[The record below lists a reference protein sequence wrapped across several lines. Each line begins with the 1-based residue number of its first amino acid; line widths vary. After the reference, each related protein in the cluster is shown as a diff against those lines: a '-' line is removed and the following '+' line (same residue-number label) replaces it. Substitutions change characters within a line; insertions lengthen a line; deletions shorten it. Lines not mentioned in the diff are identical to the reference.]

1 MSINSRTAL
10 ITGASAGIGAAFARH
25 LASEGYALLLV
36 ARRLDRLKE
45 LANELTAQHGV
56 RCDVFAADL
65 NDPAAPE
72 EIVAFAQSQGIAI
85 DVLINNAGISKN
97 GMSWK
102 LAPRDFNEVI
112 AVNLTAPFLLCHGVI
127 PSMRTHNFGRI
138 INISSVVAQTGVP
151 GTVAYA
157 ASKAGI
163 LGMTKTI
170 AKEVANQSITCN
182 ALALGYFDQGMI
194 SEVSEEL
201 QQQIIAQIPKS
212 RLGGVETI
220 LNTIDWLLKEESDYI
235 TGQTISLNGGLFT

>member
-1 MSINSRTAL
+1 MDKKVIL
-10 ITGASAGIGAAFARH
+10 ITGATGGLGSAMVKHFETQDVRLVLHTFQQEPFEVACEHAWFKADLRD
-25 LASEGYALLLV
+25 ENQVQNLV
-36 ARRLDRLKE
+36 ASVI
-45 LANELTAQHGV
+45 ANFGRV
-56 RCDVFAADL
+56 
-65 NDPAAPE
+65 
-72 EIVAFAQSQGIAI
+72 

-102 LAPRDFNEVI
+102 LSPRDFNEVI
-112 AVNLTAPFLLCHGVI
+112 AVNLTAPFLLSHGLL
-127 PSMRTHNFGRI
+127 PSMREHQFGRI

-170 AKEVANQSITCN
+170 AKEVANQRITCN

-194 SEVSEEL
+194 SEVSPEL
-201 QQQIIAQIPKS
+201 QEQIIAQIPKN

-220 LNTIDWLLKEESDYI
+220 LTTIDWLLKDESDYI

>member
-1 MSINSRTAL
+1 MDKKVIL
-10 ITGASAGIGAAFARH
+10 ITGATGGLGSAMVKHFEKQDVK
-25 LASEGYALLLV
+25 LALHTFQQEPFDVVCEHAWFKADLRDENQVSNLIATV
-36 ARRLDRLKE
+36 
-45 LANELTAQHGV
+45 LANFGKV
-56 RCDVFAADL
+56 
-65 NDPAAPE
+65 
-72 EIVAFAQSQGIAI
+72 
-85 DVLINNAGISKN
+85 DVLINNAGISRN

-102 LAPRDFNEVI
+102 LKPYEFNEVI
-112 AVNLTAPFLLCHGVI
+112 AVNLTAPFLLSHGLI
-127 PSMRTHNFGRI
+127 PSMRSNNYGRI

-170 AKEVANQSITCN
+170 AKELASQPITCN

-201 QQQIIAQIPKS
+201 QQQIVAQIPKNK
-212 RLGGVETI
+212 LGSVETI
-220 LNTIDWLLKEESDYI
+220 LSTIDWLLTDACDYV

>member
-1 MSINSRTAL
+1 MDKRVIM
-10 ITGASAGIGAAFARH
+10 ITGATGGLGSAMVKHFEKQDVR
-25 LASEGYALLLV
+25 LV
-36 ARRLDRLKE
+36 LHTFQQE
-45 LANELTAQHGV
+45 PF
-56 RCDVFAADL
+56 DVACEHAWFKADL
-65 NDPAAPE
+65 RDENQVQNLIASV
-72 EIVAFAQSQGIAI
+72 IVNFGRV

-112 AVNLTAPFLLCHGVI
+112 AVNLTAPFLLCHGLI

-138 INISSVVAQTGVP
+138 ITISSVVAQTGVP

-157 ASKAGI
+157 ASKAGV

-170 AKEVANQSITCN
+170 AKEVANHSITCN

-194 SEVSEEL
+194 SEVSGEM
-201 QQQIIAQIPKS
+201 QQQIIAQIPKN

-220 LNTIDWLLKEESDYI
+220 LATIDWLLKEESDYI

>member
-1 MSINSRTAL
+1 MDKKVIL
-10 ITGASAGIGAAFARH
+10 ITGATGGLGTAMVKHFEKQDVK
-25 LASEGYALLLV
+25 LALHTFQQEPFQVACEHAWFKADLRDENQVSNLV
-36 ARRLDRLKE
+36 ATV
-45 LANELTAQHGV
+45 LANFGKV
-56 RCDVFAADL
+56 
-65 NDPAAPE
+65 
-72 EIVAFAQSQGIAI
+72 
-85 DVLINNAGISKN
+85 DVLINNAGISRN

-102 LAPRDFNEVI
+102 LAPAEFNEVI
-112 AVNLTAPFLLCHGVI
+112 AVNLTAPFLLSHGLI
-127 PSMRTHNFGRI
+127 PGMRANNYGRI

-170 AKEVANQSITCN
+170 AKELASQPITCN

-201 QQQIIAQIPKS
+201 QQQIISQIPKNK
-212 RLGGVETI
+212 LGGVETI
-220 LNTIDWLLKEESDYI
+220 LSTIDWLLTDASDYV

>member
-1 MSINSRTAL
+1 MDKKVIL
-10 ITGASAGIGAAFARH
+10 ITGATGGLGSAMVKHFEKQDVRLVLHTFQQEPFDVACEHAWFKADLRD
-25 LASEGYALLLV
+25 ENQVQNLV
-36 ARRLDRLKE
+36 ASVM
-45 LANELTAQHGV
+45 ANFGRV
-56 RCDVFAADL
+56 
-65 NDPAAPE
+65 
-72 EIVAFAQSQGIAI
+72 

>member
-1 MSINSRTAL
+1 MDKKVIL
-10 ITGASAGIGAAFARH
+10 ITGATGGLGSAMVKHFEKQDVK
-25 LASEGYALLLV
+25 LALHTFQQEPFDV
-36 ARRLDRLKE
+36 ACEHAWFKADLRDENQVSNLIATI
-45 LANELTAQHGV
+45 LANFGKV
-56 RCDVFAADL
+56 
-65 NDPAAPE
+65 
-72 EIVAFAQSQGIAI
+72 
-85 DVLINNAGISKN
+85 DVLINNAGISRN

-102 LAPRDFNEVI
+102 LSPAEFNEVI
-112 AVNLTAPFLLCHGVI
+112 AVNLTAPFLLSHGLI
-127 PSMRTHNFGRI
+127 PGMRTNNYGRI

-170 AKEVANQSITCN
+170 AKELASQPITCN

-201 QQQIIAQIPKS
+201 QQQIISQIPKNK
-212 RLGGVETI
+212 LGGVETI
-220 LNTIDWLLKEESDYI
+220 LSTIDWLLTDASDYV

>member
-1 MSINSRTAL
+1 MDKKVIL
-10 ITGASAGIGAAFARH
+10 ITGATGGLGSAMVKHFEKQDVK
-25 LASEGYALLLV
+25 LALHTFQQEPFDV
-36 ARRLDRLKE
+36 ACEHAWFKADLRDENQVSNLIATV
-45 LANELTAQHGV
+45 LANFGKV
-56 RCDVFAADL
+56 
-65 NDPAAPE
+65 
-72 EIVAFAQSQGIAI
+72 
-85 DVLINNAGISKN
+85 DVLINNAGISRN

-102 LAPRDFNEVI
+102 LSPAEFNEVI
-112 AVNLTAPFLLCHGVI
+112 AVNLTAPFLLSHGLI
-127 PSMRTHNFGRI
+127 PGMRANNYGRI

-170 AKEVANQSITCN
+170 AKELASQPITCN

-201 QQQIIAQIPKS
+201 QQQIISQIPKNK
-212 RLGGVETI
+212 LGGVETI
-220 LNTIDWLLKEESDYI
+220 LSTIDWLLTDACDYV

>member
-1 MSINSRTAL
+1 MDKKVIF
-10 ITGASAGIGAAFARH
+10 ITGATGGLGSAMVKHFEKQDVR
-25 LASEGYALLLV
+25 LALHTFQQEPFDVECEHAWFKADLRDENQV
-36 ARRLDRLKE
+36 AGLISTV
-45 LANELTAQHGV
+45 LANFGRV
-56 RCDVFAADL
+56 
-65 NDPAAPE
+65 
-72 EIVAFAQSQGIAI
+72 
-85 DVLINNAGISKN
+85 DVLINNAGISRN

-102 LAPRDFNEVI
+102 LSPLAFNEVI
-112 AVNLTAPFLLCHGVI
+112 AVNLTAPFLLSHGLI
-127 PSMRTHNFGRI
+127 PSMRTHNYGRI

-170 AKEVANQSITCN
+170 AKELASQPITCN

-212 RLGGVETI
+212 KLGGVETI
-220 LNTIDWLLKEESDYI
+220 LSTIDWLLQDSCDYV

>member
-1 MSINSRTAL
+1 MDKKVIL
-10 ITGASAGIGAAFARH
+10 ITGATGGLGSAMVKHFEKQDVR
-25 LASEGYALLLV
+25 LV
-36 ARRLDRLKE
+36 LHTFQQE
-45 LANELTAQHGV
+45 PF
-56 RCDVFAADL
+56 DVACEHAWFKADL
-65 NDPAAPE
+65 RDENQVQNLVTSAMANFGR
-72 EIVAFAQSQGIAI
+72 V

-102 LAPRDFNEVI
+102 LSPRDFNEVI

-127 PSMRTHNFGRI
+127 PSMRAHNFGRI
-138 INISSVVAQTGVP
+138 ITISSVVAQTGVP

-157 ASKAGI
+157 ASKAGV

-170 AKEVANQSITCN
+170 AKEVSNQSITCN

-194 SEVSEEL
+194 SEVSAEL
-201 QQQIIAQIPKS
+201 QEQIIAQIPKN

-220 LNTIDWLLKEESDYI
+220 LSTIDWLLKEESDYI